1 MSSHEQNIVFRVETS
16 AGGVFLG
23 FVADRD
29 AKTLLDV
36 EPRVFKVDDPSDSSA
51 MTPNQFEVFECTF
64 KPTDS
69 RAKYTGSIAC
79 LPERE
84 LTFCMKKQSKKDPK
98 GCKGRVLCTARHAET
113 GQEYVLES
121 VYAEV
126 TLLPPDLKTMTL
138 RGYVQDPEDKK
149 KRTPVEEEVEVTE
162 EKKASFDV
170 AKIMS

>member
-1 MSSHEQNIVFRVETS
+1 MAHEQNIIFRVETS
-16 AGGVFLG
+16 AGGIFLG

-29 AKTLLDV
+29 AKRLLDV

-51 MTPNQFEVFECTF
+51 MTPNQFEVFECAF
-64 KPTDS
+64 KATES
-69 RAKYTGSIAC
+69 KAKYTGTIAC
-79 LPERE
+79 LPERT

-98 GCKGRVLCTARHAET
+98 GSKGRVLCTTTHAKT

-121 VYAEV
+121 VYADV
-126 TLLPPDLKTMTL
+126 SLLPPDLRSMTL
-138 RGYVQDPEDKK
+138 RGYVQDPADKK
-149 KRTPVEEEVEVTE
+149 KRTPIEEEVEVTE